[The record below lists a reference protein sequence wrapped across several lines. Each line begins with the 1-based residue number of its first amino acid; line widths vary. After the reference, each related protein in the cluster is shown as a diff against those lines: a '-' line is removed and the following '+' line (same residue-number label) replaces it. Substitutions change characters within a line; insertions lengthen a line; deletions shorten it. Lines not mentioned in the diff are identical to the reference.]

1 MHGEY
6 LMVLDQLVSLAKREH
21 INVYSIAEVHNNVM
35 NIACVNPAHECN
47 DIYSVSKNFAT
58 TAIGILVDR
67 GIISLQDTVYDFFH
81 SSYPDVCGDAWKKVT
96 VEHVIT
102 QTIGIDRGL
111 LDIDTEDTS
120 RYPTDDFLRIK
131 LSAPLIY
138 PAGTH
143 FTYSDSN
150 FYLAGRIVAQA
161 TGKPLQTF
169 LQQELFLPLSFQG
182 HAWATCPHGH
192 AIGGSGLYLS
202 VRDMARF
209 GQLYL
214 NRGIYNGKRI
224 LSEEWCE
231 KATQSHVAVDAAN
244 NVYYGYSFW
253 RFRGVDAY
261 QGNGMFGQIIYVSP
275 KRDLVVA
282 WQCHDPEG
290 ASSRLS
296 DLLLDQEND

>member
-1 MHGEY
+1 
-6 LMVLDQLVSLAKREH
+6 MVLDQLVALAKKEN
-21 INVYSIAEVHNNVM
+21 INVYSIAEIHEGNLR
-35 NIACVNPAHECN
+35 IACVNPAHDCN

-58 TAIGILVDR
+58 TAVGILVDR
-67 GIISLQDTVYDFFH
+67 GVISLQDTVYDFFH
-81 SSYPDVCGDAWKKVT
+81 SAYPDVCGDAWKKVT

-111 LDIDTEDTS
+111 LDIDNDDTYQ
-120 RYPTDDFLRIK
+120 YPTDDFLRIK
-131 LSAPLIY
+131 LSAPLVY

-143 FTYSDSN
+143 FAYSDSN

-161 TGKPLQTF
+161 TGETLQSF
-169 LQQELFLPLSFQG
+169 LQHELFLPLGFQG

-202 VRDMARF
+202 VRDMAHF

-214 NRGIYNGKRI
+214 NRGVYNGKRI
-224 LSEEWCE
+224 LSEKWCDQ
-231 KATQSHVAVDAAN
+231 ATRNHVTVDAAN
-244 NVYYGYSFW
+244 KIYYGYSFW
-253 RFRGVDAY
+253 RHRDVSAY
-261 QGNGMFGQIIYVSP
+261 QGNGMHGQIIYVSP

-296 DLLLDQEND
+296 DLLLDQETE